1 MFVVLL
7 LPSIITRSSLRI
19 ALCVFSNVFC
29 ITTTIPKKLWR
40 CVKSKF
46 KKQNAIIWKWT
57 VLTTVVISL
66 IQSDWQTT
74 SCLCLWVT
82 DPFEDACFLNNE
94 PVYLWN
100 VADRCFGGV
109 LQLSQPFVAPVL
121 TCWCW
126 GKKLNILSVFN
137 SFVSTDLKKKKRSH
151 CFIYVTQIILSFLES
166 VVHSSVV
173 RKCIHKYLSCINSQI
188 IISRLDCL

>member
-1 MFVVLL
+1 MCELLVRLSLFLILL
-7 LPSIITRSSLRI
+7 LTNWKSFKICLWFCYFHPLSPDHPWGLH
-19 ALCVFSNVFC
+19 CVFSNVFC

-94 PVYLWN
+94 PVYPWN

-121 TCWCW
+121 TCC
-126 GKKLNILSVFN
+126 KVLML
-137 SFVSTDLKKKKRSH
+137 R
-151 CFIYVTQIILSFLES
+151 
-166 VVHSSVV
+166 
-173 RKCIHKYLSCINSQI
+173 
-188 IISRLDCL
+188 